1 MPAWSGRWR
10 KRRASCVS
18 SGNRALRANLGKR
31 AGVAAGLL
39 GALCV
44 LAELCF
50 LLPDLLVTREALPF
64 YVANLALFRGIL
76 AVAIGATVLL
86 GLASMLLLRSK
97 AHGAFG
103 ILLAAIALAM
113 GGPQAQALDTG
124 AGPFAA
130 GLDYFILE
138 LLVLGLLFV
147 PLERV
152 YALRPQR
159 IFRAGWQTDL
169 KHFFVSHAGV
179 QLLTYAATVPAQALF
194 AWAVRLDFQQAVA
207 AQPVWLQFIEIVL
220 IVDLV
225 SYWVHRAFHEVPWLW
240 SFHAIH
246 HSSRQM
252 DWLAGSRIHPLDALV
267 HRTAA
272 FLPVFILG
280 FAPGALYV
288 YLAFVSVHAVFIH
301 ANLRWRFPGLRWVI
315 ATPEYHHWHHTS
327 DDEGLDRNFAV
338 FVPLW
343 DILFGTAH
351 QPGHWPK
358 NYGTVK
364 FQPPEAYL
372 AQLTYPFRRRTE
384 RTPYG

>member
-1 MPAWSGRWR
+1 M
-10 KRRASCVS
+10 
-18 SGNRALRANLGKR
+18 
-31 AGVAAGLL
+31 
-39 GALCV
+39 
-44 LAELCF
+44 
-50 LLPDLLVTREALPF
+50 TREALPF

-138 LLVLGLLFV
+138 LLVLGLLFI

-179 QLLTYAATVPAQALF
+179 QLLTFAAMVPAQALF

-252 DWLAGSRIHPLDALV
+252 DWLAGSRMHIRWMRWSIEPLHSCRYSSSAS
-267 HRTAA
+267 RPGRSTSTSPSCRSTRCSSTPTCAGA
-272 FLPVFILG
+272 FPACAGSSPRPSTTIGITLPTMRGWTGISPCSCRCG
-280 FAPGALYV
+280 TSCSAPRI
-288 YLAFVSVHAVFIH
+288 S
-301 ANLRWRFPGLRWVI
+301 PGI
-315 ATPEYHHWHHTS
+315 
-327 DDEGLDRNFAV
+327 G
-338 FVPLW
+338 
-343 DILFGTAH
+343 
-351 QPGHWPK
+351 
-358 NYGTVK
+358 
-364 FQPPEAYL
+364 
-372 AQLTYPFRRRTE
+372 RRTTV
-384 RTPYG
+384 R